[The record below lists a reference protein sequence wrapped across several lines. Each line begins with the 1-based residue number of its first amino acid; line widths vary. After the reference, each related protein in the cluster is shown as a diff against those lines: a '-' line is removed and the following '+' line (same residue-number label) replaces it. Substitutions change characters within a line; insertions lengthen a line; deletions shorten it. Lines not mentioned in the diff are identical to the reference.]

1 MLPKS
6 HLYAYQEFLTVLLT
20 LRDQATAEPP
30 ETDGLQET
38 FERVQQIFQS
48 QIMSLPDDSLNSEI
62 ASRWQS
68 VQTEIYRALRLLKTD
83 IMFLRSSRQ
92 AATAEQR
99 LAAVGDRLEKIIGYC
114 QVILQ

>member
-6 HLYAYQEFLTVLLT
+6 HLSAYQEFLTVLLT
-20 LRDQATAEPP
+20 LRDQATTEPP
-30 ETDGLQET
+30 DAAYLQET
-38 FERVQQIFQS
+38 FARVEQIFQS
-48 QIMSLPDDSLNSEI
+48 QIMSLPDDSLDPEI

-83 IMFLRSSRQ
+83 IMFLRSSKQ

>member
-1 MLPKS
+1 MLPTS
-6 HLYAYQEFLTVLLT
+6 HLSAYQEFLTVLLT
-20 LRDQATAEPP
+20 LRDQATAEHP
-30 ETDGLQET
+30 EAAALQET
-38 FERVQQIFQS
+38 FERVQPIFS
-48 QIMSLPDDSLNSEI
+48 QIMSLPDDLLDSEI